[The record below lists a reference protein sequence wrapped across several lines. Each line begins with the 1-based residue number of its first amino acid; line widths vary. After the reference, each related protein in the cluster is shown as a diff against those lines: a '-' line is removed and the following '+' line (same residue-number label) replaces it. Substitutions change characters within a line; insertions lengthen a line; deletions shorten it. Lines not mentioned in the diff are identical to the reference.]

1 MGSLEEEL
9 PPGHDE
15 EVLEWAENYDK
26 GAYGSLM
33 VQINEVLD
41 FVIIMLMRTVI
52 LYHSQSE
59 FAGKAEDFKR
69 DFENRHPDKK
79 IELLSLETVQGAEMA
94 KLYDIV
100 RYPAIVVMTN
110 EGHLQ
115 KFWQDQPFPLMDEV
129 FAYYQ

>member
-1 MGSLEEEL
+1 
-9 PPGHDE
+9 
-15 EVLEWAENYDK
+15 
-26 GAYGSLM
+26 
-33 VQINEVLD
+33 LD

-79 IELLSLETVQGAEMA
+79 IELLSLETDQGAEMA

>member
-1 MGSLEEEL
+1 
-9 PPGHDE
+9 
-15 EVLEWAENYDK
+15 
-26 GAYGSLM
+26 
-33 VQINEVLD
+33 
-41 FVIIMLMRTVI
+41 
-52 LYHSQSE
+52 
-59 FAGKAEDFKR
+59 
-69 DFENRHPDKK
+69 
-79 IELLSLETVQGAEMA
+79 MA